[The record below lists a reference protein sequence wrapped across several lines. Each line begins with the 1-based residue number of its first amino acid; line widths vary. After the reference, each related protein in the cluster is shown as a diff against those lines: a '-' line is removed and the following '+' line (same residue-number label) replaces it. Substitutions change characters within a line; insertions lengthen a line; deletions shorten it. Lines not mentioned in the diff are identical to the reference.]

1 MQTNDVRAERLRRLA
16 ELRPADG
23 LVISLYLNLDPTEL
37 PTPQARS
44 VAINSLLGEADRQL
58 RDGGGRD
65 HAQQITLRED
75 LARVRGFLTGEEF
88 SAKGAHGMAIFCC
101 GPAKL
106 FEVLKLPRPVAS
118 EVRIEDRPYI
128 EPLLDIGAAGRWC
141 VLLVNRRSARI
152 LRGTGEQ
159 LQETDV
165 IEDEVHRRHDQ
176 GGWSQARYQRSIDRE
191 AEDHVRHV
199 CETLFRRHQSAPF
212 DRLLLGAPEEQRA
225 EIESTLH
232 PYVRERLAGCIDV
245 DIENATVEEVR
256 RAAAPL
262 MERDEARHER
272 ELLDRLKAGFGAAG
286 RSAAGVE
293 DVLGTINERRV
304 ETLLVAEG
312 FAAPGMACARCDWL
326 TVSGLS
332 CPVDGEPLEPEEDVI
347 ARAAHAALAQSA
359 EVVVVRH
366 NADLGPLGSVA
377 AVLRF

>member
-1 MQTNDVRAERLRRLA
+1 MQTNDVSAERLRRLA
-16 ELRPADG
+16 ELRPAEG
-23 LVISLYLNLDPTEL
+23 PVISLYLNLDPTEL

-44 VAINSLLGEADRQL
+44 VAINSLLDEADRRL
-58 RDGGGRD
+58 RDGEDRE
-65 HAQQITLRED
+65 HAQQAALRED
-75 LARVRGFLTGEEF
+75 LARVRGFLTGDDF

-101 GPAKL
+101 GPAGL
-106 FEVLKLPRPVAS
+106 FEVLKLPRAVAP
-118 EVRIEDRPYI
+118 EVRIEEQPYI

-199 CETLFRRHQSAPF
+199 CETLFERHQRAPF

-225 EIESTLH
+225 DVEGMLH
-232 PYVRERLAGCIDV
+232 PYVRERLAGYVDV
-245 DIENATVEEVR
+245 DIENATVDEIR
-256 RAAAPL
+256 RAAVPL

-272 ELLDRLKAGFGAAG
+272 ELIDRLKAGFGAAG

-312 FAAPGMACARCDWL
+312 FTVPGMACARCGWL

-332 CPVDGEPLEPEEDVI
+332 CPVDGEPLEPEDDI
-347 ARAAHAALAQSA
+347 LARAEHAALAQSA
-359 EVVVVRH
+359 EVLVVRH
-366 NADLGPLGSVA
+366 HADLGPLGSVA
-377 AVLRF
+377 AILRF